1 MTMITLRQARAA
13 AAASRR
19 TCDADGYGHQVLVWR
34 DGGWSVSLGD
44 NDVVARAGRAGD
56 WEYPILRLREPQING
71 EAVIASLG

>member
-56 WEYPILRLREPQING
+56 WE
-71 EAVIASLG
+71 